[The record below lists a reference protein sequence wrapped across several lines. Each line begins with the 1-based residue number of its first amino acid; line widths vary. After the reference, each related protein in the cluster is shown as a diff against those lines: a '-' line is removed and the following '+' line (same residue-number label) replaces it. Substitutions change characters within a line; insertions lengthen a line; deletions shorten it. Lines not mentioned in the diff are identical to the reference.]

1 MSFLQPAMLWALPII
16 ALPIVI
22 HLINQRRYRTI
33 EWAAMTFLL
42 AATTMSR
49 GYARIRQWLILAM
62 RTLAIAGLIFA
73 ISRPLA
79 SGWLRLAAPGTV
91 DTTIILLDTSPS
103 MQQQGNRAGV
113 TKLDAARTQL
123 IQSLQL
129 IHSNHWVVIDS
140 ATLQPVEI
148 ESPGVL
154 DSLVP
159 AQSNSTS
166 ADIPGM
172 LQSAYEYLRDNRPS
186 QTEIWICSDLRQ
198 NDWDAESARWKVLRD
213 AFLEA
218 PTPTR
223 FHLLA
228 YGDGAGGNRSIRL
241 TSAETRET
249 MSGRELLISFVV
261 RQSES
266 EKTTLPVRLELAGG
280 ISEIPVELTGKE
292 TELVDYAIPLEGDQ
306 LKRGWGRLTIP
317 ADGNVADNEF
327 YFVFDEPPPRQTL
340 IVSDNEDSVRSLK
353 LAAEISPEINTQ
365 AAVTVLTP
373 QQAETA
379 DWDQVALL
387 LWQAELPDDSRR
399 PLVQSV
405 IDRGG
410 RVIFFPPEGGRSGE
424 FAGLSWGD
432 WHEEPEGFQTVSWRQ
447 DQDVLANV
455 RSGEALPVNELGI
468 RRYRTIEGEQSR
480 LATLDSGD
488 ALLSRAITSQRNIYF
503 CGTRATDDHS
513 TLARNGIVLY
523 AVIQRALA
531 EGAESLA
538 AARQVVAGSVD
549 GVQAERW
556 QRLSSDETAVST
568 RYRFH
573 AGAYEEDERLYA
585 VNRSVEEDRPLI
597 VDPERMAGLFQ
608 GLQFDRVDEQI
619 GEDNALLREIWA
631 TFLFLMLLALIVE
644 AALSIPRRRIAQAG
658 VNPAFAREV
667 PA

>member
-91 DTTIILLDTSPS
+91 DTTIVLLDTSPS

-113 TKLDAARTQL
+113 TKLDAARNQL
-123 IQSLQL
+123 MQSLKL

-140 ATLQPVEI
+140 ATLQPFEI
-148 ESPGVL
+148 ESPEML

-159 AQSNSTS
+159 ARSTSAS

-198 NDWDAESARWKVLRD
+198 NDWDADSARWKVLRD

-241 TSAETRET
+241 TNAETRET
-249 MSGRELLISFVV
+249 MSGRELLISLTV
-261 RQSES
+261 RQSEI
-266 EKTTLPVRLELAGG
+266 ERTTLPVRLELAGG
-280 ISEIPVELTGKE
+280 ITEIPIELTGTE
-292 TELVDYAIPLEGDQ
+292 TELVNYAIPLGGGQ
-306 LKRGWGRLTIP
+306 QKRGWGRVTIP
-317 ADGNVADNEF
+317 ADGNSSDNEF
-327 YFVFDEPPPRQTL
+327 YFVFDEPPPRQTM
-340 IVSDNEDSVRSLK
+340 IVAENENSVRSLQ
-353 LAAEISPEINTQ
+353 LAAEISPEIDAQ
-365 AAVTVLTP
+365 AAASVLTP

-379 DWDQVALL
+379 DWDQIALL
-387 LWQAELPDDSRR
+387 LWQAELPDDSMR
-399 PLVQSV
+399 PLVESV
-405 IDRGG
+405 INRGG
-410 RVIFFPPEGGRSGE
+410 RVIFFPPEGSGAGE
-424 FAGLSWGD
+424 FAGMSWGD

-447 DQDVLANV
+447 DQDLLANV

-468 RRYRTIEGEQSR
+468 RRYRSIDGEQSR

-488 ALLSRAITSQRNIYF
+488 ALLSCAITPQRNIYF

-523 AVIQRALA
+523 ALIQRALA

-538 AARQVVAGSVD
+538 AARQVVAGQVD
-549 GVQAERW
+549 DSQSERW
-556 QRLSSDETAVST
+556 HRLSGDDAAVST

-573 AGAYEEDERLYA
+573 AGAYEQDERLYA
-585 VNRSVEEDRPLI
+585 VNRSLEEDRPLI
-597 VDPERMAGLFQ
+597 VDPERTAGLFQ

-619 GEDNALLREIWA
+619 GQDNALLREIWA
-631 TFLFLMLLALIVE
+631 TFLFLMLLALIAE
-644 AALSIPRRRIAQAG
+644 AALSIPRRRPSQAA
-658 VNPAFAREV
+658 VTPAFVREV

>member
-62 RTLAIAGLIFA
+62 RTLAIAGLVFA

-91 DTTIILLDTSPS
+91 DTTIVLLDTSPS

-123 IQSLQL
+123 MQSLKL
-129 IHSNHWVVIDS
+129 IHSNHWIVIDS
-140 ATLQPVEI
+140 ATLQPHEI
-148 ESPGVL
+148 ESPEML

-159 AQSNSTS
+159 TKSTSAS

-172 LQSAYEYLRDNRPS
+172 LQAAYEYLRDNRPS

-198 NDWDAESARWKVLRD
+198 NDWDAESARWKVLRE

-228 YGDGAGGNRSIRL
+228 YGDGAAGNRSIRL
-241 TSAETRET
+241 TAAETRET
-249 MSGRELLISFVV
+249 MSGRELLISLVV
-261 RQSES
+261 RQSEA
-266 EKTTLPVRLELAGG
+266 EKTTLPVRLEVAGG
-280 ISEIPVELTGKE
+280 ITEIPVELTGTE
-292 TELVDYAIPLEGDQ
+292 TELVNYAIPLAGDPQ
-306 LKRGWGRLTIP
+306 KRGWGRLKIP
-317 ADGNVADNEF
+317 ADANSADNEF
-327 YFVFDEPPPRQTL
+327 YFVFDEPPPRQTM
-340 IVSDNEDSVRSLK
+340 IVAENDKGVRSLQ
-353 LAAEISPEINTQ
+353 LAAEIAPDVETVS
-365 AAVTVLTP
+365 AARVMTP
-373 QQAETA
+373 QQAQTA

-387 LWQAELPDDSRR
+387 LWQAELPDDSLR
-399 PLVQSV
+399 PLVESV
-405 IDRGG
+405 VDRGG
-410 RVIFFPPEGGRSGE
+410 RVIFFPPEGNSADE
-424 FAGLSWGD
+424 FAGLGWGD
-432 WHEEPEGFQTVSWRQ
+432 WHEEPVGFQTVNWRQ
-447 DQDVLANV
+447 DQDLLANV
-455 RSGEALPVNELGI
+455 RSGEALPVNELSI
-468 RRYRTIEGEQSR
+468 TRYRTIEGEQSK

-488 ALLSRAITSQRNIYF
+488 ALLSCAITPRRNVYF

-523 AVIQRALA
+523 AMIQRALA
-531 EGAESLA
+531 DGAESLA
-538 AARQVVAGSVD
+538 AARQVVAGEVDADQSVH
-549 GVQAERW
+549 W
-556 QRLSSDETAVST
+556 QRLASDDAAVST
-568 RYRFH
+568 RFRFH
-573 AGAYEEDERLYA
+573 AGAYEQNERLYA
-585 VNRSVEEDRPLI
+585 VNRSSDEDRPLI
-597 VDPERMAGLFQ
+597 VDSERTAGLFQ
-608 GLQFDRVDEQI
+608 GLQFDRVDEQT

-631 TFLFLMLLALIVE
+631 TFLFLMLLALIAE
-644 AALSIPRRRIAQAG
+644 AALSIPRRRPSQAN
-658 VNPAFAREV
+658 VTPAFVKEA
-667 PA
+667 AA